1 MIKGAVME
9 YKIIACDMDETL
21 LSSDATICQRNI
33 DAIKKA
39 IAKGVKFVPCTG
51 RGFRSIEG
59 VLKTLDLY
67 DQAGQY
73 VIGFNGASI
82 TENKG
87 SRSLFWDPIP
97 FDLADQ
103 LFRRCCTYGQCMH
116 IYTRD
121 VVYITNIT
129 PDEEA
134 FLNGRMGYVPVET
147 ESLDF
152 IRGKEEVCKLIV
164 TNTDYDYL
172 QRVHAELQPLLG
184 DITVSFSS
192 NRYIEF
198 MHQGVNK
205 GAGLHKLA
213 DLLGV
218 PYEETLAIG
227 DNINDTD
234 MLKAAGLSVGVHNL
248 NPVIRPYC
256 DVVTDATNDEGA
268 VAEAIEKYVL

>member
-1 MIKGAVME
+1 MK

-33 DAIKKA
+33 EAITAA

-121 VVYITNIT
+121 VVYIMNIT

-134 FLNGRMGYVPVET
+134 FLHGRMGYVPVEA

-192 NRYIEF
+192 NRNNEF

-218 PYEETLAIG
+218 PYGETLAIG

-248 NPVIRPYC
+248 NPIIRPYC

>member
-73 VIGFNGASI
+73 VIGFNGANI

-134 FLNGRMGYVPVET
+134 FLHGRMGYVPVET

-213 DLLGV
+213 DLLSV

-248 NPVIRPYC
+248 NPIIRPYC

>member
-1 MIKGAVME
+1 MKN
-9 YKIIACDMDETL
+9 YQIIACDMDETL
-21 LSSDATICQRNI
+21 LSSDATICRRNI
-33 DAIKKA
+33 EAITAAVK
-39 IAKGVKFVPCTG
+39 KGVKFVPCTG
-51 RGFRSIEG
+51 RGYRSIEG
-59 VLKTLDLY
+59 ILKILGLY
-67 DQAGQY
+67 EQENQY
-73 VIGFNGASI
+73 IIGFNGANI

-87 SRSLFWDPIP
+87 SRFLFWDPIP
-97 FDLADQ
+97 FDLADHI
-103 LFRRCCTYGQCMH
+103 FRYCCRYGQCMH

-134 FLNGRMGYVPVET
+134 FLHGRMGYVPVET
-147 ESLDF
+147 EDLEF
-152 IRGKEEVCKLIV
+152 LRGKEEVCKLIV

-172 QRVHAELQPLLG
+172 EKVHTDVRPFLD

-198 MHQGVNK
+198 MHRGVNK

-218 PYEETLAIG
+218 PYEETMAIG
-227 DNINDTD
+227 DNINDID
-234 MLKAAGLSVGVHNL
+234 MLKAAGLAIGVHNL
-248 NPVIRPYC
+248 NPVIKKYC
-256 DVVTDATNDEGA
+256 DVVTEATNNEGA

>member
-51 RGFRSIEG
+51 RGFLSIEG
-59 VLKTLDLY
+59 VLQTLDLY

-134 FLNGRMGYVPVET
+134 FLHGRMGYVPVET

-248 NPVIRPYC
+248 NPIIRPYC

>member
-1 MIKGAVME
+1 MK

-134 FLNGRMGYVPVET
+134 FLHGRMGYVPVET

-213 DLLGV
+213 DFLGV

-248 NPVIRPYC
+248 NPIIRPYC

>member
-134 FLNGRMGYVPVET
+134 FLHGRMGYVPIET

-213 DLLGV
+213 DFLGV

-248 NPVIRPYC
+248 NPIIRPYC

>member
-21 LSSDATICQRNI
+21 LSSDATICQHNI

-82 TENKG
+82 TENEG

-134 FLNGRMGYVPVET
+134 FLHGRMGYVPVET

-248 NPVIRPYC
+248 NPIIRPYC